1 MGTPTKWHS
10 SPSGLHVLRCGCAY
24 SAEPILGIG
33 EARRLLSILCEDDWN
48 VNMDVD
54 QQLGRS
60 QSGDKHQTMRE
71 GVNINHGGNGIW
83 FEVWDFLQV
92 LSARI

>member
-33 EARRLLSILCEDDWN
+33 EAKTIEESWTELDCTLGCGFKMN
-48 VNMDVD
+48 VENFIIAIANCY
-54 QQLGRS
+54 GYRHRNS
-60 QSGDKHQTMRE
+60 
-71 GVNINHGGNGIW
+71 
-83 FEVWDFLQV
+83 
-92 LSARI
+92 